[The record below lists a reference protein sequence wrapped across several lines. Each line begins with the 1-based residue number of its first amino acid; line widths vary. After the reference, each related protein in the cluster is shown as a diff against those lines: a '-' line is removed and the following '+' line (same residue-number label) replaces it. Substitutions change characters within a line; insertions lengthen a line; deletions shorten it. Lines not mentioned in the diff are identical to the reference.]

1 MKRLLYSPPESF
13 SLSPLLSIL
22 PVKGGVGELEK
33 LTSSFYARY
42 EKVTALKKNLGAD
55 EASET
60 TRRVVAEEV
69 MLKQILE
76 WLSVSTESGGAS

>member
-13 SLSPLLSIL
+13 SLSPLLSLL
-22 PVKGGVGELEK
+22 PVKGVVGELEK
-33 LTSSFYARY
+33 LTSSLYARY
-42 EKVTALKKNLGAD
+42 EKVTALKTNLGANEAN

-60 TRRVVAEEV
+60 IGRVVAEQV

-76 WLSVSTESGGAS
+76 WLSVNTESG